1 VTQPPL
7 LPIEDEH
14 NRAYF
19 AALRVALL
27 GLPALIIVFTFSIAV
42 ARFDARK
49 HLVIEESNAI
59 GPTYLRARIPAEP
72 QQTKVEGLLRASARY
87 QSLKVSADHRGAPCS

>member
-1 VTQPPL
+1 MTQHRFRQ
-7 LPIEDEH
+7 IKDEH
-14 NRAYF
+14 NWAYF
-19 AALRVALL
+19 AALRVALR

-49 HLVIEESNAI
+49 DLVIEESNSI

-72 QQTKVEGLLRASARY
+72 QRTKVEGLLRASARY
-87 QSLKVSADHRGAPCS
+87 QSLKASADHRGAPCS